1 MPNFGIRF
9 LDWLIK
15 APRNADTYSLCVF
28 HFAATDYVQTSMS
41 YPCQRGDLSVLESHY
56 IVGAVNCLSFLYYM
70 SGEDVGRLNVYIV
83 GQDEATSLLWRLAGN
98 QGNEWNIA
106 QLPIDAA
113 EGFKVGRIAG
123 GEKFKR
129 FRFWVFKMN
138 SPFIAFV

>member
-41 YPCQRGDLSVLESHY
+41 YPRQRGDLSALESHY

-70 SGEDVGRLNVYIV
+70 SGDVGRLNVYIV

-113 EGFKVGRIAG
+113 EGFKVGRIV
-123 GEKFKR
+123 EKRLK
-129 FRFWVFKMN
+129 VFI
-138 SPFIAFV
+138 FGV

>member
-41 YPCQRGDLSVLESHY
+41 YPRQRGDLSVLESHY

-70 SGEDVGRLNVYIV
+70 SGDVGRLNVYIV

-113 EGFKVGRIAG
+113 EGFKVGRIV
-123 GEKFKR
+123 EKRLK
-129 FRFWVFKMN
+129 VFI
-138 SPFIAFV
+138 FGV